1 MYLAIA
7 AFVIALLSAVY
18 SVYQM
23 RKMQKKNGAAAS
35 QLDSSLADEG
45 QSFSDIAGS
54 PHMYVN
60 YVDKFGERVEDIKTK
75 GGK

>member
-35 QLDSSLADEG
+35 QLDGSLADEG